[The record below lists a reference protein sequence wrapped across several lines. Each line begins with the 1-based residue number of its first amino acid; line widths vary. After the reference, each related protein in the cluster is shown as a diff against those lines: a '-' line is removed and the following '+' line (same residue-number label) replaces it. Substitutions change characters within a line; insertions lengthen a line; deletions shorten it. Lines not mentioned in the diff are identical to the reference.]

1 MHVKFEPSVR
11 SQRERIQ
18 PRLSSEQL
26 SSSITDQATGNEI
39 DERKKKEKQ
48 SGIGLPAASVAWQ
61 AVCVRGVAA
70 HARESRGIAGS
81 HTTPAGRGSTK
92 FMTAREK
99 SEFDE

>member
-1 MHVKFEPSVR
+1 MIAATDDGEIVAV
-11 SQRERIQ
+11 QGLRILLFAFSS
-18 PRLSSEQL
+18 PR
-26 SSSITDQATGNEI
+26 
-39 DERKKKEKQ
+39 R
-48 SGIGLPAASVAWQ
+48 

>member
-1 MHVKFEPSVR
+1 MTQPEPS
-11 SQRERIQ
+11 ENFA
-18 PRLSSEQL
+18 
-26 SSSITDQATGNEI
+26 ATGDCEI
-39 DERKKKEKQ
+39 
-48 SGIGLPAASVAWQ
+48 VAIHVRVSHYSRFHWQ